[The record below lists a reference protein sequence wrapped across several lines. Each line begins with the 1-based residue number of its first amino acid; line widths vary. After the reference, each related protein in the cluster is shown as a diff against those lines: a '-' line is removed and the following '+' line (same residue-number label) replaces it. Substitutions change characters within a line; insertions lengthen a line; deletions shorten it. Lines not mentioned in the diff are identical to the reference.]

1 MFLLVHAVLFST
13 LHSAGPTSPTA
24 DSVNWKAVDSLVGRP
39 SVVQPGDVHR
49 FNFPRSDL
57 HVTVAGVAIKPAFA
71 LGGWVAMHAVTG
83 GVVAHPIDAATSP
96 RDFSSAFRA
105 A

>member
-57 HVTVAGVAIKPAFA
+57 QVTVAGVAIKPAFA
-71 LGGWVAMHAVTG
+71 LGGWVAMKAVVG
-83 GVVAHPIDAATSP
+83 GGLPFGVV
-96 RDFSSAFRA
+96 
-105 A
+105 